1 MKIRNITSQ
10 ILTETQKKYIED
22 LDDKVDTI
30 VRRMYKNSHNT
41 GGDKS
46 KIMTKIQQGEGIK
59 KLARKL
65 KSQGR
70 IYTNRPQK
78 PRSVTKSVGYIS

>member
-1 MKIRNITSQ
+1 MKIRNISSL

-22 LDDKVDTI
+22 LDSKVDDI
-30 VRRMYKNSHNT
+30 VRKMYKNAHNT
-41 GGDKS
+41 GGDKT

>member
-1 MKIRNITSQ
+1 MKIRNISSQ

-22 LDDKVDTI
+22 LDDKVDAI
-30 VRRMYKNSHNT
+30 VRKMYKNSHNT

-59 KLARKL
+59 KLARTL

-70 IYTNRPQK
+70 IYTNRPK
-78 PRSVTKSVGYIS
+78 SRSVTKSI

>member
-1 MKIRNITSQ
+1 MKIRNISSQ

-30 VRRMYKNSHNT
+30 VRKMYRNSHNK

-70 IYTNRPQK
+70 IYTNRPK
-78 PRSVTKSVGYIS
+78 NSRSVTKSIGFIS